1 MAKKTYAH
9 LTAAVQQM
17 VAAAHANQEALAER
31 GMSAEFIQKGAD
43 MLAAIEANDVKQE
56 RLKAALK
63 TATTQVED
71 LQVRLTDWMS
81 EATKVVKLAF
91 RGRQQKWVEF
101 GVRAS
106 R

>member
-9 LTAAVQQM
+9 LITAVQQM
-17 VAAAHANQEALAER
+17 VTAARANQEALAGR
-31 GMSAEFIQKGAD
+31 GMTAVFIQQGAD
-43 MLAAIEANDVKQE
+43 MLAALEANDIEQE

-63 TATTQVED
+63 TATAQVED
-71 LQVRLTDWMS
+71 LQIKLTDWMS
-81 EATKVVKLAF
+81 EATKVVKLAY

-101 GVRAS
+101 GVKAS